1 MKKQTS
7 YFKKALV
14 VLMAMIMVFTYMPG
28 MAWAD
33 DVDAGNAAAESGID
47 MQASNAVIS
56 VTLEG
61 HQAYFDSMKLYKW
74 DGTQRQGEDLL
85 GTVTKENTEQNYN
98 RYSLS
103 LESGEYFVEG
113 YFADTAEYLGGLVIN
128 VAEGSSDFRFFG
140 VTDIKA
146 ANSGWV
152 LGTDYTMEVKV
163 LAQDSSEK
171 KMELGEVTQWGNKSK
186 SCIVL
191 NGDTATATFTPDAE
205 KHPDFMPA
213 TASATIAD
221 SSVLLNKVS
230 CQQCV
235 LMTFT
240 APEGSTISVG
250 TLSSYYVYN
259 FATPESE
266 KTENGTY
273 SATYKV
279 AKAKDYFYRVQ
290 NPNGVTYWDYK
301 KWNESGTVE
310 ISADDLH
317 IGSEEF
323 KKDTVF
329 RFEKNVYDRADIYLN
344 INQAGYMNMST
355 GDTYELNSF
364 RNWFA
369 IESSMNQKVAL
380 PDMHYEVVGLD
391 GKASDVV
398 TITPDAKNSNVANM
412 KANKKGTAIVMITYD
427 AMTHM
432 QGLSAAAT
440 SGGDATKQFSAIWPE
455 CTGVFVVSVDEDG
468 TAIETNMQLDRLDAA
483 ASTFDAE
490 HDILFYTG
498 TKGAEYSFTPEAA
511 CTVSVA
517 RSTVTDKMSFSGFTT
532 DGVTTDAETGAVTVS
547 KLTTGRHIIKVEKN
561 GVATYQV
568 VTARGVSYK
577 MLDADGKELAAG
589 TKLKPEQ
596 KVKLQFTNLVN
607 PQEKL
612 SGVYNFR
619 ASLFYQGDDGTTF
632 KSNPGG
638 NFGVYDFSG
647 NPARQLIEIT
657 IPKYWAGDTYTLTGN
672 IQMAGWPGVPTHRAV
687 TYAKGAQKGFNAPA
701 ASSVLSKLPEVK
713 FSVEKTD
720 FIEGKLNFKDNE
732 GNAVDRKNLT
742 ISMSDTDK
750 NPTMVA
756 DDGTFPCYIGEYNYT
771 INSQGYEYTSGTVTV
786 SDEETS
792 FEIVLNKTSENAWDG
807 LTTTEPSKDADG
819 TYLISTGAE
828 LAWFAANATKSDS
841 SIKAKLTADIDLGK
855 YTWTAASFN
864 KGQCE
869 FDGNGHRVYNLVSSK
884 GLFDTINK
892 GSVVKNL
899 TVEGEITAPSGAAGG
914 IAAYLQNGTIEN
926 CINEATI
933 IGAKSKTNIGG
944 IAGYSLNNSAIKN
957 CINKG
962 NVSGEAAQV
971 GGILGSTTG
980 GNMSIEDC
988 INEGTVSG
996 NSEVG
1001 GIVGSDT
1008 NGIAVKDCYN
1018 TGEISGETNV
1028 GGIAGKSKRTE
1039 FTNCYNAGSVNK
1051 GKGSGFAASAEGS
1064 SFERC
1069 YYLKGTGYDGNAQE
1083 LSSEEL
1089 KSAELGDGFKLACK
1103 NYPALTWE
1111 ADKTEHMGRLQKTVA
1126 PACGAKGYDLYKC
1139 NSCKETYKVNYVDAL
1154 AHTPNESKETVFPA
1168 YKQEVCSI
1176 CNAKYKVWN
1185 DDRLQYIVLPSEGL
1199 ETITMSD
1206 ETSGGS
1212 TAKYPW
1218 QWNVRKARFESSNVD
1233 QNKTT
1238 SESSMTFTLSQ
1249 ACYLSF
1255 EYGASSEK
1263 GWDKMSITLQKDGEE
1278 AETKIADGIS
1288 GTETGTYSEKL
1299 ESGTYT
1305 LRMKYVKDDASRS
1318 NEDLGYLTNVKL
1330 SEKADSAPS
1339 NPSAPDA
1346 KPSVTFR
1353 LIGAEKASKDVD
1365 LGVDKYL
1372 PNYVTWIATTTYT
1385 LEELGEDA
1393 TVGTVFKKALDAKGL
1408 KYEGYDDNYI
1418 SSITSPSGYVLA
1430 ELTNGPKSGWMYTV
1444 NGSHP
1449 DKGLLEYKVK
1459 DGEAIIWHYVND
1471 YAYEVQDWFESKD
1484 YPALGDASTWNGWLK
1499 AEDKVGA
1506 IGGGVAAAP
1515 VEEVK
1520 DVTSDIK
1527 AGTTTAPTE
1536 VKVSEKTNADGTK
1549 TKVADVKVSADNQ
1562 KEILKQAKEKKSNE
1576 IILVVS
1582 SKEVGDASKADVT
1595 LEKSFI
1601 DSIVKDTDAKLT
1613 IKTPFGDK
1621 TYTQEELKAMS
1632 DAATG
1637 STITVAIEKA
1647 EAPTDDAAAN
1657 IAEAKSIVK
1666 DLKLVAR
1673 SSKTAKKNVKAV
1685 LKNDAKV
1692 KASVQELKD
1701 LGFTVKYRFYR
1712 STKKAASYK
1721 STVTKKTATYTNTAG
1736 KKGTK
1741 YFYKVQVRVYDE
1753 NGKLVAKTALKQCKY
1768 ASRVW
1773 SK

>member
-1 MKKQTS
+1 MKERNIS
-7 YFKKALV
+7 YFKKTLV

-33 DVDAGNAAAESGID
+33 EVDAGNAEAESGID
-47 MQASNAVIS
+47 MQADPNAELIS

-140 VTDIKA
+140 VTGIKA
-146 ANSGWV
+146 GNSGWV

-191 NGDTATATFTPDAE
+191 KGDTATATFTPDAE

-213 TASATIAD
+213 TVSKTVTQGESLSA
-221 SSVLLNKVS
+221 S

-250 TLSSYYVYN
+250 TLSSYYVYT

-279 AKAKDYFYRVQ
+279 AKGTNCFYRVQ
-290 NPNGVTYWDYK
+290 NPSGVTYWNYVDCK
-301 KWNESGTVE
+301 QSDTIAV
-310 ISADDLH
+310 SADDLY
-317 IGSEEF
+317 IGSKEF
-323 KKDTVF
+323 KKDTIF
-329 RFEKNVYDRADIYLN
+329 HFEKNVYDRADIYLN

-364 RNWFA
+364 RNWSA
-369 IESSMNQKVAL
+369 IEGFMNKKIAL

-391 GKASDVV
+391 GKESNVV
-398 TITPDAKNSNVANM
+398 TITPDAKNNNVANM
-412 KANKKGTAIVMITYD
+412 KANKKGAAIVMITYD

-432 QGLSAAAT
+432 QGQSAAAT

-468 TAIETNMQLDRLDAA
+468 TAIKTNMQLERLDTA
-483 ASTFDAE
+483 ASTLDAE

-498 TKGAEYSFTPEAA
+498 TKGAEYSFTPEAG

-517 RSTVTDKMSFSGFTT
+517 RSTVTDKMSFNGFTT

-547 KLTTGRHIIKVEKN
+547 KLTTGRHIIKVKKN

-568 VTARGVSYK
+568 ITARGVSYK
-577 MLDADGKELAAG
+577 MLDADGKEVVDG
-589 TKLKPEQ
+589 TKLKPGQ
-596 KVKLQFTNLVN
+596 KVKLQFSNLVN
-607 PQEKL
+607 PQEKF
-612 SGVYNFR
+612 SGAYNFN
-619 ASLFYQGDDGTTF
+619 ASLLYEGNDGTTF

-638 NFGVYDFSG
+638 VFGIYDFSG

-657 IPKYWAGDTYTLTGN
+657 IPKYWAGDTYTLVGN
-672 IQMAGWPGVPTHRAV
+672 IKMAGNAGVPTHRTV
-687 TYAKGAQKGFNAPA
+687 TYAKGTQPGFNAPA

-713 FSVEKTD
+713 FSIEKTD

-756 DDGTFPCYIGEYNYT
+756 DDGTFACYVGEYNYT
-771 INSQGYEYTSGTVTV
+771 INAQGYEYTSGTVTV
-786 SDEETS
+786 SDKETS
-792 FEIVLNKTSENAWDG
+792 FDIVLNKTSENAWDG

-819 TYLISTGAE
+819 TYLISSGAE
-828 LAWFAANATKSDS
+828 FAWFATNANKANSG
-841 SIKAKLTADIDLGK
+841 IKAKLIADIDLGK
-855 YTWTAASFN
+855 YTWTAGSFN

-884 GLFDTINK
+884 GLFDTIDK

-899 TVEGEITAPSGAAGG
+899 TVEGAITASNGAAGG
-914 IAAYLQNGTIEN
+914 IAGYLQNGTIEN
-926 CINEATI
+926 CINKATI

-944 IAGYSLNNSAIKN
+944 IAGYSFNNSTIKN

-962 NVSGEAAQV
+962 NISGEGAQV
-971 GGILGSTTG
+971 GGILGGTIG

-1039 FTNCYNAGSVNK
+1039 FTNCYNAGSVNEE
-1051 GKGSGFAASAEGS
+1051 KGSGFAGRAEGA
-1064 SFERC
+1064 SFEKC
-1069 YYLKGTGYDGNAQE
+1069 YYLKGTGYDENAQE
-1083 LSSEEL
+1083 LSGEEL
-1089 KSAELGDGFKLACK
+1089 KSAELGDGFKLVCK

-1111 ADKTEHMGRLQKTVA
+1111 ADKTEHTGQLQKTVA

-1139 NSCKETYKVNYVDAL
+1139 SNCGETYKKNYVAAL
-1154 AHTPNESKETVFPA
+1154 AHTPDASKETVFPA
-1168 YKQEVCSI
+1168 YKQEVCSV
-1176 CNAKYKVWN
+1176 CNAKYKIWN
-1185 DDRLQYIVLPSEGL
+1185 DDRLQYIVLPSKGL
-1199 ETITMSD
+1199 ESITMSD
-1206 ETSGGS
+1206 DAT
-1212 TAKYPW
+1212 KYPW
-1218 QWNVRKARFESSNVD
+1218 QWNVRKARFESTNIG
-1233 QNKTT
+1233 QNNTT

-1255 EYGASSEK
+1255 GYGASSENK
-1263 GWDKMSITLQKDGEE
+1263 CDMVSIILQKDGEE
-1278 AETKIADGIS
+1278 TETKIADGIS
-1288 GTETGTYSEKL
+1288 GTGTGKYSEKL

-1305 LRMKYVKDDASRS
+1305 LRMKYVKDAWAGE

-1330 SEKADSAPS
+1330 TEKAESAPV
-1339 NPSAPDA
+1339 NPYTPDA

-1353 LIGAEKASKDVD
+1353 LIGAEKTPKGVDVD
-1365 LGVDKYL
+1365 LGVSKYL

-1408 KYEGYDDNYI
+1408 KYEGYDDNYV

-1430 ELTNGPKSGWMYTV
+1430 EMTNGPKSGWMYTV

-1499 AEDKVGA
+1499 AVDRVGA
-1506 IGGGVAAAP
+1506 SGGGAAAAP
-1515 VEEVK
+1515 VEDVK
-1520 DVTSDIK
+1520 DVTSDTK
-1527 AGTTTAPTE
+1527 AGTTTSPTEVTITEKTTADGTKEKVAE
-1536 VKVSEKTNADGTK
+1536 VKVSAE
-1549 TKVADVKVSADNQ
+1549 NQ
-1562 KEILKQAKEKKSNE
+1562 KEILKQAKANKSKE
-1576 IILVVS
+1576 IILNVS
-1582 SKEVGDASKADVT
+1582 KDAVKDATKADVT
-1595 LEKSFI
+1595 LDKSFI

-1621 TYTQEELKAMS
+1621 TYTQDELKAMS
-1632 DAATG
+1632 EAAVAQ
-1637 STITVAIEKA
+1637 TITVAIEKA
-1647 EAPTDDAAAN
+1647 EEPADDAAN
-1657 IAEAKSIVK
+1657 IAKAKSIVK
-1666 DLKLVAR
+1666 DMKLVAR

-1685 LKNDAKV
+1685 LRSDAKV
-1692 KASVQELKD
+1692 KASIKELKD
-1701 LGFTVKYRFYR
+1701 LGFAVKYRFYR
-1712 STKKAASYK
+1712 STKKSASYK
-1721 STVTKKTATYTNTAG
+1721 SAITKKVASYTNTSG

-1753 NGKLVAKTALKQCKY
+1753 NGKLIAKTALKQCKY
-1768 ASRVW
+1768 AARTW